1 MIRRLTA
8 VAIPVVLL
16 AGIVAVVRHGEDG
29 PGVAQARL
37 VVDGSAVVVRADG
50 PEERVTDEAVVDFGD
65 SVRVTDGTAV
75 VELATGARYELRHR
89 GGTGSELVVADPPEL
104 LGGDALV
111 AEGFPAAIRVG
122 TATLRAQGP
131 LEVRAGEESA
141 ASYGGGAGVAGV
153 GDVATLPALR
163 QLVLVSGAMP
173 EPIRFDGTDPWD
185 RRFLGEAI
193 AFGEQLEALA
203 RGYTSDLPPGGGR
216 TEGFFRSV
224 VPALAGEREFGE
236 DLLDP
241 ARPPGETLVGAA
253 IAVQGR
259 RGEFRERWSAVF
271 AFRAAGAA
279 WGIVALDQGV
289 SSAPVLET
297 IELAIDGPDP
307 TTTTTRPRARSG
319 ATSTTTSTTSPPS
332 GPTTAPPSPPPTAP
346 EQPPGLLDPVTDPAG
361 GAVEGLLDGI
371 LGDP

>member
-1 MIRRLTA
+1 MIRRVTA
-8 VAIPVVLL
+8 TAIPVVLL
-16 AGIVAVVRHGEDG
+16 AGIVAVVLNGGEG
-29 PGVAQARL
+29 PAPTQGRL
-37 VVDGSAVVVRADG
+37 QVVGRAVVRGADG
-50 PEERVTDEAVVDFGD
+50 EAVVRDEALVDFGD
-65 SVRVTDGTAV
+65 TVVVTEGTARL
-75 VELATGARYELRHR
+75 ELAGGAVYELRHR
-89 GGTGSELVVADPPEL
+89 DGSGSELVVDDPPEL
-104 LGGDALV
+104 LAGDALV
-111 AEGFPAAIRVG
+111 AEGFPAGIRVG

-131 LEVRAGEESA
+131 LRARAGEERA

-153 GDVATLPALR
+153 GDLAELPPLR
-163 QLVLVSGAMP
+163 QLVLVAGAAP
-173 EPIRFDGTDPWD
+173 EPVRFDGTDPWD

-193 AFGEQLEALA
+193 AFGEQLEAVA

-216 TEGFFRSV
+216 TEGFFRTV
-224 VPALAGEREFGE
+224 VPALDAEREFGE

-259 RGEFRERWSAVF
+259 RGTFRERWASTF
-271 AFRAAGAA
+271 AFRSAGAA

-307 TTTTTRPRARSG
+307 TTTTTRPR
-319 ATSTTTSTTSPPS
+319 TSTGLGAATTTTTTTQP
-332 GPTTAPPSPPPTAP
+332 GAPTTAPPAPPPTSPEAP
-346 EQPPGLLDPVTDPAG
+346 EPPPGLLDPVTGPVRD
-361 GAVEGLLDGI
+361 LLDAI